1 MHQPDG
7 GADAALCPV
16 GNVMHAAVMR
26 SCDVHLLVAML
37 LASCGARTAVHAN
50 GDAST
55 PAATVCAPCSAD
67 ACDVLVD
74 ETIAP
79 AFAGNDTA
87 SIALGEGGRLF
98 VLLEEPTAAYQASI
112 YERVAPGSW
121 QRIDGGVAATGA
133 LAIDPPP
140 WAPSA
145 LGPYACVLYDG
156 AYHSLLEA
164 TAAHTFPVLTDES
177 VSSPNVWRDSVGT
190 VHFVSEGGTGHGPT
204 PPTYFTFDGTFHA
217 TPLSRTDARAD
228 GGRLALGARD
238 VAWLAWTEPSS
249 STASP
254 SELFAWRSDTQTRE
268 SVGVVHAGVG
278 PIAVADVAG
287 ADAPAIVFSDPPAM
301 LLALARRDPSGAW
314 PRTELVTDCETPCA
328 LDMRTVT
335 MVASGPHL
343 VVLYAT
349 TTRGPGDARTTTLF
363 RADGASAPTI
373 VFTHPA
379 ADIVGVRAIADASCH
394 LHVAYD
400 EIDATNGVTSTRYV
414 LLGAP

>member
-1 MHQPDG
+1 
-7 GADAALCPV
+7 
-16 GNVMHAAVMR
+16 
-26 SCDVHLLVAML
+26 ML
-37 LASCGARTAVHAN
+37 LAGCGARTAVHPT
-50 GDAST
+50 GDASA

-67 ACDVLVD
+67 ACSVLAD

-87 SIALGEGGRLF
+87 SIALGERGRLF

-121 QRIDGGVAATGA
+121 QRLDGGTAATGA

-140 WAPSA
+140 WAPAA
-145 LGPYACVLYDG
+145 LGPYEGVLYDG
-156 AYHSLLEA
+156 AYHSELQS
-164 TAAHTFPVLTDES
+164 TAAHTFVVPTEEI

-204 PPTYFTFDGTFHA
+204 PPTYFTFDGTFHTTLIA
-217 TPLSRTDARAD
+217 DVDTRTT
-228 GGRLALGARD
+228 GGTLALGARD
-238 VAWLAWTEPSS
+238 VAWIAWSELSS
-249 STASP
+249 STAFP
-254 SELFAWRSDTQTRE
+254 RELFAWRSDTRTNE

-278 PIAVADVAG
+278 PIAVADVHG
-287 ADAPAIVFSDPPAM
+287 ADAPAIVISDPPGM
-301 LLALARRDPSGAW
+301 PLALARRDPSGAW
-314 PRTELVTDCETPCA
+314 PRTEIVTGCETPCA

-363 RADGASAPTI
+363 RTDGETAPTV

-400 EIDATNGVTSTRYV
+400 EIDATNGVTSTHYA
-414 LLGAP
+414 LLGAR